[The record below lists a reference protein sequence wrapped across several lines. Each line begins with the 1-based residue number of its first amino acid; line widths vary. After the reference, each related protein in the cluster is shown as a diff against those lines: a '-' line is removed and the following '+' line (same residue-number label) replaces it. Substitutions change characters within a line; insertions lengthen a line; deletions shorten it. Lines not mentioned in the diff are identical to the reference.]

1 MNEPTGP
8 AEHLLLLAGY
18 LTRHN
23 DALTRLHVPVRCRE
37 RTAIPSGLHFRIPWT
52 TVSLLD
58 IPDVFIG
65 STDNGHT
72 FVILNRPVRD
82 ADRLLTDAGFLPR
95 EHHGRRLHLLP
106 PGIAQDVHERA
117 GVAMYGLLAHTHDL
131 VDLSWTTRWSPD
143 QPAGGPDLHFQ
154 VRDGTVAVTAS
165 TTAARLLLEQHGFVP
180 TADGASYRT
189 RDGLDERQLLSAV
202 TAAEAHAYT
211 HGLSARVHL
220 GIPTP
225 ADIPR
230 ERPPPLSSRHRSANH
245 TIGPSPHPLTTP
257 TRPAPPSEELPRPP
271 TPPPC
276 MISPVPS
283 PTSFTPGRL
292 PGT

>member
-18 LTRHN
+18 FTRHN

-37 RTAIPSGLHFRIPWT
+37 RTAISPGLHFRIPWT

-65 STDNGHT
+65 STDDGHT
-72 FVILNRPVRD
+72 FVILNRPIRD

-95 EHHGRRLHLLP
+95 EHHGRRLYLLP

-143 QPAGGPDLHFQ
+143 QPAGGPELHFQ

-225 ADIPR
+225 ADIPASAR
-230 ERPPPLSSRHRSANH
+230 RRSAPA
-245 TIGPSPHPLTTP
+245 TGPRVTP
-257 TRPAPPSEELPRPP
+257 SAPRRTR
-271 TPPPC
+271 
-276 MISPVPS
+276 
-283 PTSFTPGRL
+283 
-292 PGT
+292 

>member
-1 MNEPTGP
+1 M
-8 AEHLLLLAGY
+8 
-18 LTRHN
+18 
-23 DALTRLHVPVRCRE
+23 
-37 RTAIPSGLHFRIPWT
+37 
-52 TVSLLD
+52 SLLD

-65 STDNGHT
+65 STDDGHT
-72 FVILNRPVRD
+72 FVILNRPIGD

-95 EHHGRRLHLLP
+95 EHHGRRLYLLP
-106 PGIAQDVHERA
+106 PGIAQDAHERA
-117 GVAMYGLLAHTHDL
+117 GVAMYALLAHTHDL

-225 ADIPR
+225 ADIPASTR
-230 ERPPPLSSRHRSANH
+230 RRSAPA
-245 TIGPSPHPLTTP
+245 TGPRTTP
-257 TRPAPPSEELPRPP
+257 SAPRRTR
-271 TPPPC
+271 
-276 MISPVPS
+276 
-283 PTSFTPGRL
+283 
-292 PGT
+292 